1 MLALLAGGWYFA
13 AWRPI
18 GTPTLSPSAASYAA
32 SNEATATEKSAVT
45 PVPPSPVGQLLS
57 STGTA
62 TATATAGRPPAGASS
77 SLASG
82 LDAPAVASG
91 RPCRPVRFAMTA
103 LGIDTSVVALSL
115 TSGGDLGTP
124 SDGDKKSAGWFPS
137 VLAGAARGTVLMD
150 GHTYHD
156 GSALFT
162 LGFARQVRT
171 GMVMRL
177 SCADGHAFSYRLS
190 EITLDVSPA
199 SYPGF
204 VTSRALYSADGPAQ
218 LVIITCTDYIPA
230 QRVWAHRAILIATP
244 VD

>member
-32 SNEATATEKSAVT
+32 SNEATAATEKSAVT
-45 PVPPSPVGQLLS
+45 PVP
-57 STGTA
+57 
-62 TATATAGRPPAGASS
+62 
-77 SLASG
+77 

-115 TSGGDLGTP
+115 TSDGDLGTP

-137 VLAGAARGTVLMD
+137 VMAGAARGTVLMD

-162 LGFARQVRT
+162 LGFAQQVRT

-177 SCADGHAFSYRLS
+177 SCAGGHTFSYRVS

-218 LVIITCTDYIPA
+218 LVMITCTDYIPA
-230 QRVWAHRAILIATP
+230 QRVWAHRAILIANP